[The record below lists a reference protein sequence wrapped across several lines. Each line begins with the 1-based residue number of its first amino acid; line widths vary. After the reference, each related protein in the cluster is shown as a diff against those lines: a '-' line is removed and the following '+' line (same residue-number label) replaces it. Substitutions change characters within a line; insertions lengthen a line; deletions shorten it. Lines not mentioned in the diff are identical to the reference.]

1 MALVAPNVKR
11 WLKSSCLGPEIGP
24 FFSED
29 FMKFNWYGRLTD
41 PGFPVVIALQTTLPV
56 QGNPNVKE
64 S

>member
-11 WLKSSCLGPEIGP
+11 WLKSVGLGPTIGP
-24 FFSED
+24 FFSAD
-29 FMKFNWYGRLTD
+29 FMEFKLVWQTGGA
-41 PGFPVVIALQTTLPV
+41 GFPVVIALQVSLAV